1 VRKGRGKGV
10 FERYIMKAKKYRLLT
25 GLFAVCAVVLFVG
38 SVFGQYDP
46 FMRNRRP
53 AEIVYLTQERH
64 TLRGLTGIYV
74 GIGSNT
80 EAAEYGL
87 GKEVL
92 QTDVELQLR
101 RYGVRVMSGE
111 GVGRMPELYVQ
122 ATVKQDALLEGAIAV
137 AVKVEF
143 RQDVILLRDPT
154 KHCAAVTWQD
164 EVVMLVGTEGIRGV
178 RDDLSDLLDR
188 FINDYLA
195 ANPEAISVTR
205 GMGLD
210 ELKRGV
216 KYWVKCVG
224 SECEQMWQMDRKD
237 YFQYLREHQDPMSL
251 AAPAIVCPTC
261 SKESGYRA
269 EKCANCAL
277 VFVRGGIPH
286 DFADRCPQCGR
297 SKTEDD
303 RKASREAE
311 REAAKEEERRDKER
325 EEE

>member
-1 VRKGRGKGV
+1 
-10 FERYIMKAKKYRLLT
+10 MKTQRYRLLV
-25 GLFAVCAVVLFVG
+25 GILAVCAVVLFIR

-46 FMRNRRP
+46 FVRARRP
-53 AEIVYLTQERH
+53 AEIVYLMQERD
-64 TLRGLTGIYV
+64 TLAGLIGIYV
-74 GIGSNT
+74 RIGSNT
-80 EAAEYGL
+80 EATEYGL
-87 GKEVL
+87 SKEVL

-122 ATVKQDALLEGAIAV
+122 ATGKKDSVLEGAIAV

-143 RQDVILLRDPT
+143 CQDVILLRDPT

-164 EVVMLVGTEGIRGV
+164 EVVMLVGTESIRGV
-178 RDDLSDLLDR
+178 RGELSDLVDR

-195 ANPEAISVTR
+195 ANPEAVSVTR

-216 KYWVKCVG
+216 KYWVKCVN
-224 SECEQMWQMDRKD
+224 SECGHMWQMDRKD
-237 YFQYLREHQDPMSL
+237 YFQYLRQHQDPMSL

-261 SKESGYRA
+261 SRESGYRA
-269 EKCANCAL
+269 EKCQNCGL

-303 RKASREAE
+303 RKASRKAE
-311 REAAKEEERRDKER
+311 REAARER
-325 EEE
+325 EEKDEEVEEE

>member
-1 VRKGRGKGV
+1 
-10 FERYIMKAKKYRLLT
+10 MKAKRYRLLS
-25 GLFAVCAVVLFVG
+25 GVWGAFAVVLFMS

-46 FMRNRRP
+46 FIRARRQP
-53 AEIVYLTQERH
+53 AEVVYLTEERD
-64 TLRGLTGIYV
+64 TLGGLVGIYV
-74 GIGSNT
+74 RVGTNS
-80 EAAEYGL
+80 EADGYGL
-87 GKEVL
+87 TKQVL

-111 GVGRMPELYVQ
+111 GVGRTPELYVE
-122 ATVKQDALLEGAIAV
+122 VMGKKDSLVDGAIAV

-143 RQDVILLRDPT
+143 HQDVILLRDPT
-154 KHCAAVTWQD
+154 KHCAAVTWQ
-164 EVVMLVGTEGIRGV
+164 EGVVMLVGPESIRSV
-178 RDDLSDLLDR
+178 REHLSDLLDR

-195 ANPEAISVTR
+195 ANPDAVGVTR

-216 KYWVKCVG
+216 KYWVKCVDAKCG
-224 SECEQMWQMDRKD
+224 HMWQMDRKD

-251 AAPAIVCPTC
+251 AAPAIVCPKC

-269 EKCANCAL
+269 EKCENCGL

-311 REAAKEEERRDKER
+311 REAAREDDGDEEE
-325 EEE
+325 